1 MLVVEAQ
8 TPPIKM
14 DENGTVRVG
23 GTRVTLETVVHSF
36 EQGHSAEEIV
46 SQFPVLKLA
55 DVYAVISYYLN
66 NRAEVEQYLQKQEEE
81 AAEIRRKIEAMPNYH
96 EFRALLRE
104 RRQALEESRK
114 NEVRGG

>member
-14 DENGTVRVG
+14 DDHGTMRVG
-23 GTRVTLETVVHSF
+23 GTRVTLDTVVYSF

-66 NRAEVEQYLQKQEEE
+66 HRAEVEQYLQKQEEE
-81 AAEIRRKIEAMPNYH
+81 AEAIWRKIEAMPGYH
-96 EFRALLRE
+96 EFREELHR
-104 RRQALEESRK
+104 RRQAYLEAQAQGK
-114 NEVRGG
+114 